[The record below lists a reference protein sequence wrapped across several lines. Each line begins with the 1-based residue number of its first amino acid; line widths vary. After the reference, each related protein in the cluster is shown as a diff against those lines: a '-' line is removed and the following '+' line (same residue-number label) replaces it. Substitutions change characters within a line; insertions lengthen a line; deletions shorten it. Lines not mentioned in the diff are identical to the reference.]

1 MNSNT
6 GPWNSSDQYIIIKC
20 TYRGPRSPWRLP
32 CRLLPTSLGL
42 PQQGQSWKE
51 NCQCLLSS
59 FLGHLG
65 SRSLT
70 WGGCRRSPCWPWS
83 SPLRQ
88 YFNQH
93 HKWWENLQI
102 GIFKNAWIYKLFL
115 IPGWGCWLTSGGGG
129 ISQQPTFQ
137 SAIKFSFRDSS
148 WDIYDVHFI
157 IMGQILLYTLV
168 PFSGTLWTISLVFAG
183 YLFKDRLWIGLESL

>member
-1 MNSNT
+1 MKSPTFKCVHSWIILLHLPLLLVSLCHDAPLLEWAHQKAWVVIINL
-6 GPWNSSDQYIIIKC
+6 YIVKRCDWIEWQVVTIINAARCC
-20 TYRGPRSPWRLP
+20 THRGPRSPWRLP

-83 SPLRQ
+83 SPLEAILISASLKLR
-88 YFNQH
+88 
-93 HKWWENLQI
+93 NLQI
-102 GIFKNAWIYKLFL
+102 GIL
-115 IPGWGCWLTSGGGG
+115 
-129 ISQQPTFQ
+129 
-137 SAIKFSFRDSS
+137 
-148 WDIYDVHFI
+148 
-157 IMGQILLYTLV
+157 
-168 PFSGTLWTISLVFAG
+168 
-183 YLFKDRLWIGLESL
+183 

>member
-1 MNSNT
+1 MRHDVVLTEAPEAHEDSHVDCS
-6 GPWNSSDQYIIIKC
+6 PLHWDC
-20 TYRGPRSPWRLP
+20 RSRVKAGKKIANV
-32 CRLLPTSLGL
+32 C
-42 PQQGQSWKE
+42 
-51 NCQCLLSS
+51 